1 MTKKEMFKM
10 LHDEEPVLRAEI
22 TALYSVLDHKLGL
35 HGAEVPITFGMDE
48 KALGSYLPPSYDDE
62 EQFQFSLFFIGFCL
76 NEQLSKSDR
85 INLYKHEYAHYMTR
99 HISIPSEYT
108 WQPGVH
114 GSAWKYCC
122 SLIGAIPADY
132 YVEGQ
137 SLKKVDYDS
146 VLQRPTVDHKQVQML
161 DTYRTQRA
169 YKNMENSKIRYEVG
183 DVVTHPKFG
192 EGTVKEIEKQPSSVR
207 LHIAFGD
214 EVKIIDQKWL
224 VKTGYKKVSET

>member
-1 MTKKEMFKM
+1 MTKKDMLKM

-48 KALGSYLPPSYDDE
+48 KVLGSYMPPSYDE
-62 EQFQFSLFFIGFCL
+62 EEHFQFSLFFIGFCM
-76 NEQLSKSDR
+76 NGQISKQDR
-85 INLYKHEYAHYMTR
+85 INLYKHEYAHYMNR
-99 HISIPSEYT
+99 HISIPDKYN

-132 YVEGQ
+132 YIED
-137 SLKKVDYDS
+137 SSIKKIDYES
-146 VLQRPTVDHKQVQML
+146 VLERPSVDHKQVQML

-169 YKNMENSKIRYEVG
+169 IKKMENAKIKYEIG
-183 DVVTHPKFG
+183 DTVTHPKFG
-192 EGTVKEIEKQPSSVR
+192 EGTVQEIEKQPSSVR
-207 LHIAFGD
+207 LHILFG
-214 EVKIIDQKWL
+214 EELKVIDQKWL
-224 VKTGYKKVSET
+224 VKTEYKKVSER

>member
-1 MTKKEMFKM
+1 MTKKDM
-10 LHDEEPVLRAEI
+10 LKLLHNEEPVLRAEI

-35 HGAEVPITFGMDE
+35 HGADVPITFGMDE
-48 KALGSYLPPSYDDE
+48 KVLGSYLPPSYDNE
-62 EQFQFSLFFIGFCL
+62 EQFQFSLFFIGFCM
-76 NEQLSKSDR
+76 NDQLTKADR
-85 INLYKHEYAHYMTR
+85 VNLYKHEYAHYMTR
-99 HISIPSEYT
+99 HIDIPEKYN

-132 YVEGQ
+132 YIEDA
-137 SLKKVDYDS
+137 SIKKIDYES
-146 VLQRPTVDHKQVQML
+146 VLTRPTVDHKQVQML
-161 DTYRTQRA
+161 DTYRTQKMYA
-169 YKNMENSKIRYEVG
+169 NMENAKIKYEVG

-192 EGTVKEIEKQPSSVR
+192 EGTVQEIEKQPASVR

-224 VKTGYKKVSET
+224 VKTGYKKVAER

>member
-1 MTKKEMFKM
+1 MTKKDMLKM

-35 HGAEVPITFGMDE
+35 RGAEVPITFGMDE
-48 KALGSYLPPSYDDE
+48 KVLGSYLPPSYDDE
-62 EQFQFSLFFIGFCL
+62 EQFQFSLFFIGFCM
-76 NEQLSKSDR
+76 NGQISKNDR

-99 HISIPSEYT
+99 HINIPDRYN

-132 YVEGQ
+132 YIEE
-137 SLKKVDYDS
+137 SSIKKIDYKS
-146 VLQRPTVDHKQVQML
+146 VLERPSVDHKQVQLL

-169 YKNMENSKIRYEVG
+169 IKNMENAKIKYEIG
-183 DVVTHPKFG
+183 DTVTHPKFG
-192 EGTVKEIEKQPSSVR
+192 EGTVQDIEKQPSSVR
-207 LHIAFGD
+207 LHILFGD
-214 EVKIIDQKWL
+214 ELKVIDQKWL
-224 VKTGYKKVSET
+224 VKTEYKKVSER

>member
-1 MTKKEMFKM
+1 MTKKDMLKL
-10 LHDEEPVLRAEI
+10 LHDEEPILRAEI

-35 HGAEVPITFGMDE
+35 RGAQLPITFGMDE
-48 KALGSYLPPSYDDE
+48 KALGSYLPASYDNE

-76 NEQLSKSDR
+76 NKQLSKPER
-85 INLYKHEYAHYMTR
+85 INLYKHEYAHYMA
-99 HISIPSEYT
+99 HHLVIPDEYN

-137 SLKKVDYDS
+137 ALKKVDYDS
-146 VLQRPTVDHKQVQML
+146 VLTRPTVNHKQVQML
-161 DTYRTQRA
+161 DTYRTQRM
-169 YKNMENSKIRYEVG
+169 YKNIENSKVQYEIG

-214 EVKIIDQKWL
+214 EIKIIDQKWL
-224 VKTGYKKVSET
+224 VKTKYKKVSER

>member
-1 MTKKEMFKM
+1 MTKKDMLKM

-35 HGAEVPITFGMDE
+35 RGAEVPITFGMDE
-48 KALGSYLPPSYDDE
+48 KVLGSYLPPSYDDE
-62 EQFQFSLFFIGFCL
+62 EQFQFSLFFIGFCM
-76 NEQLSKSDR
+76 NEQISKNDR

-99 HISIPSEYT
+99 HINIPDRYN

-132 YVEGQ
+132 YIEE
-137 SLKKVDYDS
+137 SSIKKIDYES
-146 VLQRPTVDHKQVQML
+146 VLERPSVDHKQVQLL

-169 YKNMENSKIRYEVG
+169 IKNMENAKIKYEIG
-183 DVVTHPKFG
+183 DTVTHPKFG
-192 EGTVKEIEKQPSSVR
+192 EGTVQDIEKQPSSVR
-207 LHIAFGD
+207 LHILFG
-214 EVKIIDQKWL
+214 EELKVIDQKWL
-224 VKTGYKKVSET
+224 VKTEYKKVSER

>member
-1 MTKKEMFKM
+1 MTKKDMLKM

-35 HGAEVPITFGMDE
+35 RGAEVPITFGMDE
-48 KALGSYLPPSYDDE
+48 KVLGSYLRPSYDDE
-62 EQFQFSLFFIGFCL
+62 EQFQFSLFFIGFCM
-76 NEQLSKSDR
+76 NGQISKNDR

-99 HISIPSEYT
+99 HINIPDRYN

-132 YVEGQ
+132 YIEE
-137 SLKKVDYDS
+137 SSIKKIDYES
-146 VLQRPTVDHKQVQML
+146 VLERPSVDHKQVQLL

-169 YKNMENSKIRYEVG
+169 IKNMENAKIKYEIG
-183 DVVTHPKFG
+183 DTVTHPKFG
-192 EGTVKEIEKQPSSVR
+192 EGTVQDIEKQPSSVR
-207 LHIAFGD
+207 LHILFGD
-214 EVKIIDQKWL
+214 ELKVIDQKWL
-224 VKTGYKKVSET
+224 VKTEYKKVSER

>member
-1 MTKKEMFKM
+1 MAHH
-10 LHDEEPVLRAEI
+10 LVIPDE
-22 TALYSVLDHKLGL
+22 Y
-35 HGAEVPITFGMDE
+35 
-48 KALGSYLPPSYDDE
+48 
-62 EQFQFSLFFIGFCL
+62 
-76 NEQLSKSDR
+76 N
-85 INLYKHEYAHYMTR
+85 
-99 HISIPSEYT
+99 

-146 VLQRPTVDHKQVQML
+146 VLTRPTVDHKQVQML
-161 DTYRTQRA
+161 DTYRTQRM
-169 YKNMENSKIRYEVG
+169 YKNIENSKVQYEVG

-224 VKTGYKKVSET
+224 VKTRYQKVSER

>member
-1 MTKKEMFKM
+1 MTKKDMLKM

-35 HGAEVPITFGMDE
+35 RGAEVPITFGMDE
-48 KALGSYLPPSYDDE
+48 KVLGAYLPPSYDDE
-62 EQFQFSLFFIGFCL
+62 EQFQFSLFFIGFCM
-76 NEQLSKSDR
+76 NGQISKNDR

-99 HISIPSEYT
+99 HINIPDRYN

-132 YVEGQ
+132 YIEE
-137 SLKKVDYDS
+137 SSIKKIDYES
-146 VLQRPTVDHKQVQML
+146 VLERPSVDHKQVQLL

-169 YKNMENSKIRYEVG
+169 IKNMENAKIKYEIG
-183 DVVTHPKFG
+183 DTVTHPKFG
-192 EGTVKEIEKQPSSVR
+192 EGTVQDIEKQPSSVR
-207 LHIAFGD
+207 LHILFGD
-214 EVKIIDQKWL
+214 ELKVIDQKWL
-224 VKTGYKKVSET
+224 VKTEYKKVSER

>member
-1 MTKKEMFKM
+1 MTKKDMLKM

-35 HGAEVPITFGMDE
+35 RGAEVPITFGMDE
-48 KALGSYLPPSYDDE
+48 KVLGSYLPPSYDDE
-62 EQFQFSLFFIGFCL
+62 EQFQFSLFFIGFCM
-76 NEQLSKSDR
+76 NGQISKNDR

-99 HISIPSEYT
+99 HINIPDRYN

-132 YVEGQ
+132 YIEE
-137 SLKKVDYDS
+137 SSIEKIDYES
-146 VLQRPTVDHKQVQML
+146 VLERPSVDHKQVQLL

-169 YKNMENSKIRYEVG
+169 IKNMENAKIKYEIG
-183 DVVTHPKFG
+183 DTVTHPKFG
-192 EGTVKEIEKQPSSVR
+192 EGTVQDIEKQPSSVR
-207 LHIAFGD
+207 LHILFGD
-214 EVKIIDQKWL
+214 ELKVIDQKWL
-224 VKTGYKKVSET
+224 VKTEYKKVSER

>member
-1 MTKKEMFKM
+1 MTKKDMLKL

-35 HGAEVPITFGMDE
+35 RGAQLPITFGMDE
-48 KALGSYLPPSYDDE
+48 KALGSYLPASYDNE

-76 NEQLSKSDR
+76 NEQLSKPER
-85 INLYKHEYAHYMTR
+85 INLYKHEYAHYMA
-99 HISIPSEYT
+99 HHLLIPDEYN

-137 SLKKVDYDS
+137 ALKKVDYDS
-146 VLQRPTVDHKQVQML
+146 VLTRPTVDHKQVQML
-161 DTYRTQRA
+161 DTYRTQRM
-169 YKNMENSKIRYEVG
+169 YKNIENSKVQYEIG

-214 EVKIIDQKWL
+214 EIKIIDQKWL
-224 VKTGYKKVSET
+224 VKTKYKKVSER

>member
-1 MTKKEMFKM
+1 MTKKDMLKM

-48 KALGSYLPPSYDDE
+48 KVLGSYMPPSYDE
-62 EQFQFSLFFIGFCL
+62 EEHFQFSLFFIGFCM
-76 NEQLSKSDR
+76 NGQISKQDR
-85 INLYKHEYAHYMTR
+85 INLYKHEYAHYMNR
-99 HISIPSEYT
+99 HISIPDKYN

-132 YVEGQ
+132 YIED
-137 SLKKVDYDS
+137 SSIKKIDYES
-146 VLQRPTVDHKQVQML
+146 VLERPSVDHKQVQML

-169 YKNMENSKIRYEVG
+169 IKNMENAKIKYKIG
-183 DVVTHPKFG
+183 DTVTHPKFG
-192 EGTVKEIEKQPSSVR
+192 EGTVQEIEKQPSSVR
-207 LHIAFGD
+207 LHILFG
-214 EVKIIDQKWL
+214 EELKVIDQKWL
-224 VKTGYKKVSET
+224 VKTEYKKVSER

>member
-1 MTKKEMFKM
+1 MTKKDMLKL
-10 LHDEEPVLRAEI
+10 LHDEEPILRAEI

-35 HGAEVPITFGMDE
+35 RGAQLPITFGMDE
-48 KALGSYLPPSYDDE
+48 KALGSYLPASYDNE

-76 NEQLSKSDR
+76 NEQLSKPER
-85 INLYKHEYAHYMTR
+85 INLYKHEYAHYMA
-99 HISIPSEYT
+99 HHLVIPDEYN
-108 WQPGVH
+108 WPPGVH

-146 VLQRPTVDHKQVQML
+146 VLTRPTVDHKQVQLL
-161 DTYRTQRA
+161 DTYRTQRM
-169 YKNMENSKIRYEVG
+169 YKNIENSKVQYEVG

-224 VKTGYKKVSET
+224 VKTRYQKVSER

>member
-1 MTKKEMFKM
+1 MTKKDMLKM

-35 HGAEVPITFGMDE
+35 RGAEVPITFGMDE
-48 KALGSYLPPSYDDE
+48 KVLGSYLPPSYDDE
-62 EQFQFSLFFIGFCL
+62 EQFQFSLFFIGFCM
-76 NEQLSKSDR
+76 NGQISKNDR

-99 HISIPSEYT
+99 HINIPDRYN

-132 YVEGQ
+132 YIEE
-137 SLKKVDYDS
+137 SSIKKIDYES
-146 VLQRPTVDHKQVQML
+146 VLERPSVDHKQVQLL

-169 YKNMENSKIRYEVG
+169 IKKMENAKIKYEIG
-183 DVVTHPKFG
+183 DTVTHPKFG
-192 EGTVKEIEKQPSSVR
+192 EGTVQDIEKQPSSVR
-207 LHIAFGD
+207 LHILFGD
-214 EVKIIDQKWL
+214 ELKVIDQKWL
-224 VKTGYKKVSET
+224 VKTEYKKVSER